1 MQRLKLQQ
9 YTGTH
14 VTVGLR
20 KVGLPKRIYILCRFV
35 TWSKMSQY
43 IARNKSYFVLAMWHE
58 FAWRDMINLSKEYQ
72 KAVIFSLSHYTYLFY
87 AHFTKFLSFSVSLDC
102 LGDFCLRMRLARSEG
117 TAILWDIRVIF
128 HIPTS
133 DTLAVMGTISISLHL
148 IDFSIVSP
156 WSSCAAEDGTKSWC
170 I

>member
-14 VTVGLR
+14 ATVGLR

-43 IARNKSYFVLAMWHE
+43 IARNKTDFVLAMWHE
-58 FAWRDMINLSKEYQ
+58 FVWHNMINLSKEYQ
-72 KAVIFSLSHYTYLFY
+72 KAVIFSLSHYTYLFN
-87 AHFTKFLSFSVSLDC
+87 AHFTKLFHSVFLGC
-102 LGDFCLRMRLARSEG
+102 LRDFCLRMRLARSEG

-133 DTLAVMGTISISLHL
+133 DTLAVMGTISISLHF

-156 WSSCAAEDGTKSWC
+156 WPSCAAEDGTKSWC